1 MSYRTPNFTM
11 QQKLYFLQRIQG
23 VVHTVQDFRKDTNTT
38 VHRNA
43 VWGEVVEAFNA
54 AFPDRPP
61 SSVGTMKT
69 LWKRLKVESRQAL
82 HRRQEQVVAG
92 MPVTALTEVQQEIT
106 AMVPNLISN
115 QDDMDGEMGYASL
128 RPGSPTAV
136 TCTAGTSGSDQE
148 DADNSHNEEYE
159 SKDHVAMSIGIASS
173 TALAGSDGPLR
184 IPFSTSQPNTSTL
197 THSETSWSGTSPSFP
212 PLPIPSA
219 SSSSLLNSCPV
230 NFDLPY
236 IPRATLQPLT
246 SLTAAAGR
254 GAEDPRYGPRML
266 ELSELEHEQRIR
278 VLQMEQKVLED
289 KRKAVRQKEKAYRLK
304 KRYYQA
310 KLKKM
315 GEEVRPSSSSEDT
328 EDDNHDQII

>member
-43 VWGEVVEAFNA
+43 VWAEVVEAFNT

-82 HRRQEQVVAG
+82 HRRQEQMVAG
-92 MPVTALTEVQQEIT
+92 MPVTALTEVQREIT

-115 QDDMDGEMGYASL
+115 QDDMDGEVYYTGL
-128 RPGSPTAV
+128 GPGSPTAV
-136 TCTAGTSGSDQE
+136 TCTAATSGSDQD
-148 DADNSHNEEYE
+148 DADNSHNEESE
-159 SKDHVAMSIGIASS
+159 SKDQVAMSIGIASF
-173 TALAGSDGPLR
+173 TALAGSDGPHR
-184 IPFSTSQPNTSTL
+184 IPFSTSQPNASTL
-197 THSETSWSGTSPSFP
+197 THSETSWSGTSPSFLP
-212 PLPIPSA
+212 PPIPSA
-219 SSSSLLNSCPV
+219 SSSNLFTSCPV

-236 IPRATLQPLT
+236 VPRAAPQPFT
-246 SLTAAAGR
+246 SLAAAAGR
-254 GAEDPRYGPRML
+254 GSEDPRYGPRML
-266 ELSELEHEQRIR
+266 ELSELEHEQRMR

-315 GEEVRPSSSSEDT
+315 GEKVRLCSSSEDT
-328 EDDNHDQII
+328 EGDDQII

>member
-43 VWGEVVEAFNA
+43 VWAEVVEAFNA

-92 MPVTALTEVQQEIT
+92 MPVTALTEVQREIT

-115 QDDMDGEMGYASL
+115 QDDMDGEVGYTGL

-136 TCTAGTSGSDQE
+136 TCTAATSGSDQD
-148 DADNSHNEEYE
+148 DADNSHNEESE
-159 SKDHVAMSIGIASS
+159 SKDQVAMSIGIASF

-184 IPFSTSQPNTSTL
+184 IPFSTSQPNASTL
-197 THSETSWSGTSPSFP
+197 THSETSWSGTSFLP
-212 PLPIPSA
+212 PPIPSA
-219 SSSSLLNSCPV
+219 SSSSLLTSFPV

-236 IPRATLQPLT
+236 IPRAAPQPLT
-246 SLTAAAGR
+246 SLAAGR
-254 GAEDPRYGPRML
+254 GSEDPRYGPRML
-266 ELSELEHEQRIR
+266 ELSELEHEQRMR
-278 VLQMEQKVLED
+278 VLQMEHKVLED

-315 GEEVRPSSSSEDT
+315 GEEVRSCSSSEDT
-328 EDDNHDQII
+328 EGDDHDQII

>member
-1 MSYRTPNFTM
+1 MSYRTPNFTV

-43 VWGEVVEAFNA
+43 VWTEVVKAFNA

-82 HRRQEQVVAG
+82 HRRQEQLVAG
-92 MPVTALTEVQQEIT
+92 LPVTALTEVQREIT

-115 QDDMDGEMGYASL
+115 QDDADGEAGENSI
-128 RPGSPTAV
+128 RPGSPNAV
-136 TCTAGTSGSDQE
+136 TGATGTSGSEQE
-148 DADNSHNEEYE
+148 DAENSYEECD
-159 SKDHVAMSIGIASS
+159 SKDQLAMSIGIASF
-173 TALAGSDGPLR
+173 TALTGCGRLGSPT
-184 IPFSTSQPNTSTL
+184 FTSQPNASTL
-197 THSETSWSGTSPSFP
+197 THSGTSRAAGSPTCP
-212 PLPIPSA
+212 PLHIP
-219 SSSSLLNSCPV
+219 SSSSLLTSRPV

-236 IPRATLQPLT
+236 TPQAAPQPFT
-246 SLTAAAGR
+246 SLAAPGH
-254 GAEDPRYGPRML
+254 GAEEPRYGPRMQ
-266 ELSELEHEQRIR
+266 ELSELEHEQRMR
-278 VLQMEQKVLED
+278 VLQMEQQVLQH
-289 KRKAVRQKEKAYRLK
+289 KRKAVKQKERAYRLK

-315 GEEVRPSSSSEDT
+315 GEEIQPSSSSEGT
-328 EDDNHDQII
+328 EDDDYNQII

>member
-43 VWGEVVEAFNA
+43 VWAEVVEAFNA

-92 MPVTALTEVQQEIT
+92 MPVTALTEVQREIT

-115 QDDMDGEMGYASL
+115 QDDMDGEVCYTGL

-136 TCTAGTSGSDQE
+136 TCTAATSGSDQD
-148 DADNSHNEEYE
+148 DADNSHNEESE
-159 SKDHVAMSIGIASS
+159 SKDQVAMSIGIASF

-184 IPFSTSQPNTSTL
+184 IPFSTSQPNASTL
-197 THSETSWSGTSPSFP
+197 THSETSWSGTSPSFLP
-212 PLPIPSA
+212 PPIPSA
-219 SSSSLLNSCPV
+219 SSSNLFTSCPV

-236 IPRATLQPLT
+236 VPRAAPQPFT
-246 SLTAAAGR
+246 SLAAAAGR
-254 GAEDPRYGPRML
+254 GSEDPRYGPRML
-266 ELSELEHEQRIR
+266 ELSELEHEQRMR

-315 GEEVRPSSSSEDT
+315 GEEVRPCSSSEDT
-328 EDDNHDQII
+328 EGDDQII

>member
-43 VWGEVVEAFNA
+43 VWAEVVEAFNA

-92 MPVTALTEVQQEIT
+92 MPVTALTEVQREIT

-115 QDDMDGEMGYASL
+115 QDDMDGEVGYTGL

-136 TCTAGTSGSDQE
+136 TCTAATSGSDQD
-148 DADNSHNEEYE
+148 DADNSHNEESE
-159 SKDHVAMSIGIASS
+159 SKDQVAMSIGIASF

-184 IPFSTSQPNTSTL
+184 IPFSTSQPNASTL
-197 THSETSWSGTSPSFP
+197 THSETSWSGTSPSFLP
-212 PLPIPSA
+212 PPIPSA
-219 SSSSLLNSCPV
+219 SSSSLLTSCPV

-236 IPRATLQPLT
+236 IPRAAPQPLT
-246 SLTAAAGR
+246 SLAAAR
-254 GAEDPRYGPRML
+254 GSEDPRYGPRML
-266 ELSELEHEQRIR
+266 ELSELEHEQRMR

-315 GEEVRPSSSSEDT
+315 GEEVRSCSSSEDT
-328 EDDNHDQII
+328 EGDDHDQII

>member
-43 VWGEVVEAFNA
+43 VWAEVVEAFNA

-92 MPVTALTEVQQEIT
+92 MPVTALTEVQREIT
-106 AMVPNLISN
+106 AMVPSLISN
-115 QDDMDGEMGYASL
+115 QDDMDGEVGYTGL

-136 TCTAGTSGSDQE
+136 TYTAATSGSDQD
-148 DADNSHNEEYE
+148 DADNSHNEESE
-159 SKDHVAMSIGIASS
+159 SKDQVAMSIGIASF

-184 IPFSTSQPNTSTL
+184 IPFSTSQPNASTL
-197 THSETSWSGTSPSFP
+197 THSETSWSGTSPSFLP
-212 PLPIPSA
+212 PPIPSA
-219 SSSSLLNSCPV
+219 SSSSLLTSCPV

-236 IPRATLQPLT
+236 IARAAPQPLT
-246 SLTAAAGR
+246 SLAAGR
-254 GAEDPRYGPRML
+254 GSEDPRYGLRML
-266 ELSELEHEQRIR
+266 QLSELEHEQRMR
-278 VLQMEQKVLED
+278 VLQMEHKVLEY

-315 GEEVRPSSSSEDT
+315 GEEVRSCSSSEDT
-328 EDDNHDQII
+328 EGDDHDQII